1 MGSSTGPDC
10 GVGRWP
16 AGNQRHDAITLDQVI
31 FEADEEAGGSWI
43 ALPPGAPA
51 ELIVDSPTL
60 VAIGAQNEQAAER
73 RHLVP
78 FFDVPAAQDDVGA
91 PPRHVRR
98 DGDGSHAAGAGDD
111 ARFERVLLRVQN
123 LTRDRAGCQRRAELL
138 GFADGGRAD
147 ENRSARAMDARD
159 FADDRGM
166 LGLAGD
172 EHQIRLVDAA
182 ARPMRR
188 KDSRFESEER
198 GKLGGRSFGRRGHAG
213 EARVEPHEVLH
224 RDRAEHAAFGAHRN
238 SFLGL
243 DRRLNAVRPSPV
255 LGDPSRPLVDD
266 FDPSVAHD
274 IVAIAAEE
282 HLGVQGDVDGAEQ
295 QVIRRIV
302 ESRRRGAH
310 RRGRSQAR
318 S

>member
-1 MGSSTGPDC
+1 MPRPAMFVEMVTAPRRPARAMMLASSASCFAFKTSHGIARAASAEPSSSDSRTVVVPTRTG
-10 GVGRWP
+10 
-16 AGNQRHDAITLDQVI
+16 
-31 FEADEEAGGSWI
+31 
-43 ALPPGAPA
+43 LP
-51 ELIVDSPTL
+51 V
-60 VAIGAQNEQAAER
+60 
-73 RHLVP
+73 
-78 FFDVPAAQDDVGA
+78 
-91 PPRHVRR
+91 
-98 DGDGSHAAGAGDD
+98 
-111 ARFERVLLRVQN
+111 
-123 LTRDRAGCQRRAELL
+123 
-138 GFADGGRAD
+138 
-147 ENRSARAMDARD
+147 AMDARD

-172 EHQIRLVDAA
+172 EHEIRLVDAA

-198 GKLGGRSFGRRGHAG
+198 GKLRGRSFSRRGHAR
-213 EARVEPHEVLH
+213 EPRVEPHEVLH

-243 DRRLNAVRPSPV
+243 DRRLNAVGPSPV

-266 FDPSVAHD
+266 FDPAVAHD
-274 IVAIAAEE
+274 IVPIAAEE

-295 QVIRRIV
+295 QVIRSDRR
-302 ESRRRGAH
+302 ERRRGGH